1 MHRLRAH
8 YQWPRAA
15 RLVRQRC
22 RVSGGLVGGTPLCS
36 RLRCAAPGHFD
47 FSEAWSWVAC
57 LGRRSRVIS
66 LALGP
71 KPLGVH
77 RLEAIWWPRAARL
90 LGSDVCPPVL
100 LVGRL
105 EFFETSGLHIDAI
118 GDLSRS
124 AMRHPWPKLPR
135 VSCLGL
141 EGAPL
146 RLIVDPS
153 FFPCGISHFARRLEV
168 GTRFNKSPSW

>member
-8 YQWPRAA
+8 YQWLRAA

-105 EFFETSGLHIDAI
+105 EFVRDVRFAYRRYWRSFQI
-118 GDLSRS
+118 GVAASLAEASACFLLRISRS
-124 AMRHPWPKLPR
+124 SQADFRPHR
-135 VSCLGL
+135 SSHVAG
-141 EGAPL
+141 
-146 RLIVDPS
+146 
-153 FFPCGISHFARRLEV
+153 FPTL
-168 GTRFNKSPSW
+168 